1 MLSAIAWLPQGA
13 AAKAPKYSEP
23 TEEEI
28 AAMKEEAARKAAEP
42 R

>member
-13 AAKAPKYSEP
+13 AAKAPKYAEP
-23 TEEEI
+23 TEEDI
-28 AAMKEEAARKAAEP
+28 AAMKAEAARKAEQG